1 MSTPVQEFP
10 ATGLAEA
17 KRCVVLGLEGCAL
30 VLAQTEVLALES
42 VLDLKRPARADGSA
56 DGAGAAQSLEGVR
69 TAQALESVR
78 TAHHVTGVLSLAGQD
93 CPVYSLD
100 ADLNSVPVLPSRH
113 RICAVL
119 NHARGP
125 YALSCCDVRMVDH
138 TKLELH
144 PLPRAF
150 AARSGPLR
158 ALVVMEG
165 RLLLGSTAAALLAH
179 VAQPQQA
186 EVISFDAHA
195 RKVRS

>member
-1 MSTPVQEFP
+1 MSTSVQEFP

-42 VLDLKRPARADGSA
+42 VLDIKRVEPAARNLVEPAARNSVEPAARDGT
-56 DGAGAAQSLEGVR
+56 GVR
-69 TAQALESVR
+69 TA
-78 TAHHVTGVLSLAGQD
+78 HNVTGILPVAGRD
-93 CPVYSLD
+93 CAVYSLD
-100 ADLNSVPVLPSRH
+100 ADLNSVAVLPPRH

-119 NHARGP
+119 NHPRGP
-125 YALSCCDVRMVDH
+125 YALSCCEVRMVDH

-158 ALVVMEG
+158 ALVVMDG

-179 VAQPQQA
+179 LAQPQQA